1 MRGPSEPIRWDGTPR
16 ASRRAVI
23 QLKHD
28 TLLQSYCTG
37 ILTHISLFMHEYS
50 IHVCNLEEILFQTPW
65 ASKMNQI
72 LSCDRPSKPVRW
84 SYLAHLG
91 LHVHIV
97 FPRKMS
103 MKTIIIIIPL
113 PTKLVW
119 SRWLD
124 IGYALFFASLSTFT
138 LSRLINLPKKNLAN
152 IQPSWPHA
160 WSITIFIMTHMA
172 LNAISLENHKNKSP
186 LLALY
191 ISEW

>member
-1 MRGPSEPIRWDGTPR
+1 MRWNTPCFKK
-16 ASRRAVI
+16 SCDSI
-23 QLKHD
+23 KTYD
-28 TLLQSYCTG
+28 TLLQSYCRS

-91 LHVHIV
+91 LHVHNIV

-138 LSRLINLPKKNLAN
+138 LSCLINLPKKNLAN

-160 WSITIFIMTHMA
+160 WSITIFIIWPIWLWTPFPWKTIR
-172 LNAISLENHKNKSP
+172 LKVP
-186 LLALY
+186 Y
-191 ISEW
+191 